1 MDPPQKN
8 SFSTNDHVFFVLT
21 FDSLTQI
28 LLSKS
33 SPYVTAT
40 SLQNLENSV
49 SGCMAVIERFNRRR
63 DWGGGGVRC
72 IAGSD
77 GTD

>member
-1 MDPPQKN
+1 MDPLYKQ
-8 SFSTNDHVFFVLT
+8 SCFFFVLT

-40 SLQNLENSV
+40 SLQNLENCV
-49 SGCMAVIERFNRRR
+49 PRCMAVVERFNRRK
-63 DWGGGGVRC
+63 DGGGGGGGGEEVHCRE
-72 IAGSD
+72 
-77 GTD
+77 